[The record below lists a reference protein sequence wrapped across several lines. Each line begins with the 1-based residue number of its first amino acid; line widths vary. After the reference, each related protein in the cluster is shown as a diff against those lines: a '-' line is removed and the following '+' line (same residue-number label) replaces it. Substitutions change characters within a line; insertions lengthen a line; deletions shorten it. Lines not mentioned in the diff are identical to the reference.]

1 MRLPVFAVL
10 LLTLFCS
17 SLYSQQKNIST
28 SVLVINS
35 INVFEK
41 SKLGN
46 DILIAF
52 QEAALELKKEADLNV
67 KKFEDEELEL
77 TQKREVLTK
86 KDFNELADEFDKR
99 VQKTR
104 NLYDLRDSQLR
115 SKLESWKK
123 NFIELSGRVIQPIM
137 LKYEAFIVL
146 DSSQIDL
153 FFDNRIDITD
163 QVIFELDNFYESDPT
178 YLEVIIGKWLGEVY
192 ENGDLQY
199 WRNKEVNSS

>member
-1 MRLPVFAVL
+1 MFWSPLFA
-10 LLTLFCS
+10 
-17 SLYSQQKNIST
+17 QQKNITT

-35 INVFEK
+35 IDVFEK

-52 QEAALELKKEADLNV
+52 QEAAFALKKEADLNV

-86 KDFNELADEFDKR
+86 KEFNQLANDFDKR

-104 NLYDLRDSQLR
+104 NSYDLKDSQLR
-115 SKLESWKK
+115 GNLESWKK
-123 NFIELSGRVIQPIM
+123 KFIELSGRVIQPIM
-137 LKYEAFIVL
+137 AIYNAFIVL

-153 FFDNRIDITD
+153 FFDNRIDITEL
-163 QVIFELDNFYESDPT
+163 VIVELDKLYKSDPK
-178 YLEVIIGKWLGEVY
+178 YLELIIGK
-192 ENGDLQY
+192 
-199 WRNKEVNSS
+199 

>member
-1 MRLPVFAVL
+1 MFWSPLFA
-10 LLTLFCS
+10 
-17 SLYSQQKNIST
+17 QQKNITT

-35 INVFEK
+35 IDVFEK

-52 QEAALELKKEADLNV
+52 QEAAFALKKEADLNV

-86 KDFNELADEFDKR
+86 KEFNQLANDFDKR

-104 NLYDLRDSQLR
+104 NSYDLKDSQLR
-115 SKLESWKK
+115 GNLESWKK
-123 NFIELSGRVIQPIM
+123 KFIELSGRVIQPIM
-137 LKYEAFIVL
+137 AIYNAFIVL

-153 FFDNRIDITD
+153 FFDNRIDITEL
-163 QVIFELDNFYESDPT
+163 VIVELDKLYKSDPN
-178 YLEVIIGKWLGEVY
+178 YLELIIGK
-192 ENGDLQY
+192 
-199 WRNKEVNSS
+199 

>member
-1 MRLPVFAVL
+1 MTFFYKNITGLAVSVVMLPL
-10 LLTLFCS
+10 LFLSPIF
-17 SLYSQQKNIST
+17 SQQKNIKT

-52 QEAALELKKEADLNV
+52 QDAALELKKEADLNV

-77 TQKREVLTK
+77 TKKREVVTK
-86 KDFNELADEFDKR
+86 KVFNDLAVDFDKR

-104 NLYDLRDSQLR
+104 NLYDLKDSQLR
-115 SKLESWKK
+115 NSLESWKK
-123 NFIELSGRVIQPIM
+123 KFIELSGRVIQPIM

-153 FFDNRIDITD
+153 FFDNRIDITE
-163 QVIFELDNFYESDPT
+163 QVIFELNDLYKNDPK
-178 YLEVIIGKWLGEVY
+178 YLEFIIGK
-192 ENGDLQY
+192 
-199 WRNKEVNSS
+199 

>member
-1 MRLPVFAVL
+1 MTFFYKNITGLAVSVVML
-10 LLTLFCS
+10 LLLF
-17 SLYSQQKNIST
+17 LVPIFPQQKNIKT

-52 QEAALELKKEADLNV
+52 QDAALELKKEADLNV

-77 TQKREVLTK
+77 TEKREVVTK
-86 KDFNELADEFDKR
+86 KVFNDLAVDFDKR

-104 NLYDLRDSQLR
+104 NLYDLKDSQLR
-115 SKLESWKK
+115 NSLESWKK
-123 NFIELSGRVIQPIM
+123 KFIELSGRVIQPIM

-153 FFDNRIDITD
+153 FFDNRIDITE
-163 QVIFELDNFYESDPT
+163 QVIFELNDLYKNDPK
-178 YLEVIIGKWLGEVY
+178 YLEFIIGK
-192 ENGDLQY
+192 
-199 WRNKEVNSS
+199 

>member
-1 MRLPVFAVL
+1 MTFFYKNRIGLPVFAVL
-10 LLTLFCS
+10 LSFLFCS
-17 SLYSQQKNIST
+17 TLFSQQKNIST

-67 KKFEDEELEL
+67 KKFEDEELKL

-86 KDFNELADEFDKR
+86 KEFNELADDFDKR

-115 SKLESWKK
+115 GSLETWKK
-123 NFIELSGRVIQPIM
+123 KFIELSGRVIQPIM
-137 LKYEAFIVL
+137 LNYGSFIVL

-163 QVIFELDNFYESDPT
+163 QVIFELDDLYKNDPE
-178 YLEVIIGKWLGEVY
+178 YLEFIIGK
-192 ENGDLQY
+192 
-199 WRNKEVNSS
+199 

>member
-1 MRLPVFAVL
+1 MFWSP
-10 LLTLFCS
+10 LF
-17 SLYSQQKNIST
+17 SQQKNITT

-35 INVFEK
+35 IDVFEK

-52 QEAALELKKEADLNV
+52 QEAAFALKKEADLNV

-86 KDFNELADEFDKR
+86 KQFNQLANDFDKR

-104 NLYDLRDSQLR
+104 NFYDLKDSQLR
-115 SKLESWKK
+115 GNLESWKK
-123 NFIELSGRVIQPIM
+123 KFIELSGRVIQPIM
-137 LKYEAFIVL
+137 AIYNAFIVL

-153 FFDNRIDITD
+153 FFDNRIDITEL
-163 QVIFELDNFYESDPT
+163 VIVELDKLYKSDPK
-178 YLEVIIGKWLGEVY
+178 YLELIIGK
-192 ENGDLQY
+192 
-199 WRNKEVNSS
+199 